1 MTPNPLTVGPEEP
14 IASAARKLLEN
25 RFGGVPVTDEENKL
39 LGVLEVD
46 DLLPHPELIPHSDVR
61 ALKLFDDWIDPGDFA
76 EIFHRYEKTPVK
88 EVMRTKVPVLR
99 PDDCLWS
106 ALKTLIENRYRRVP
120 VVDEENRVIGIL
132 TRSDFLRLFLEE
144 GR

>member
-1 MTPNPLTVGPEEP
+1 MTPDPITVGPDDT
-14 IASAARKLLEN
+14 IAEAAKKMLEN
-25 RFGGVPVTDEENKL
+25 RYGGLPVTNPDGTL
-39 LGVLEVD
+39 AGVIEVD

-88 EVMRTKVPVLR
+88 KVMRTKIPALH
-99 PDDCLWS
+99 PEDCLWT
-106 ALKTLIENRYRRVP
+106 ALKTLSENQFRRVP
-120 VVDEENRVIGIL
+120 VIDEKRRVVGII